1 MIGMKTIKQMMEHPQ
16 KQRHPQTKSE
26 FLGKTDT
33 LTNLATDPVN
43 KKA

>member
-1 MIGMKTIKQMMEHPQ
+1 MEHPQ

-33 LTNLATDPVN
+33 LTNLGATDPVN